1 MGYYGMTII
10 RNSYAMAY
18 AAGAATAAQRASGS
32 RDYMAQE
39 HNCMTHVVVC
49 CGVLYYVVR

>member
-18 AAGAATAAQRASGS
+18 AAAQRASGS